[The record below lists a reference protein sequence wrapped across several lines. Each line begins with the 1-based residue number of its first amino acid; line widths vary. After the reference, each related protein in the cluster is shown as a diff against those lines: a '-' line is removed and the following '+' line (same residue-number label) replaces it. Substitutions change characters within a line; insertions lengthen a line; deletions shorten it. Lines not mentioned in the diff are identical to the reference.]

1 METISHREENMP
13 SSRPIAGIFAPGS
26 PNMSPMGSLKKC
38 LFRKGEI
45 EMKRYLSDTV
55 SNRSDFQGEEMIFMA
70 DHILVGMCRLWG
82 GR

>member
-1 METISHREENMP
+1 
-13 SSRPIAGIFAPGS
+13 
-26 PNMSPMGSLKKC
+26 MSPMGSLKKC
-38 LFRKGEI
+38 LLRKGEI

-55 SNRSDFQGEEMIFMA
+55 SIRSDFQGEEMIFMA